1 MIDESK
7 IAKLVEQELQKI
19 LAGGSV
25 APAQASNTPVPSS
38 GKTILVIYTGTDI
51 GLNESVEQIEQL
63 RAKGFGFNLVLCP
76 NCKNNPGTN
85 KFVELTGIS
94 SIVPDTD
101 GEGIIRLL
109 NAHVGIMVGTLSRNT
124 ALKLSYGIT
133 DSFILYLIFLALVS
147 KKAVVA
153 AKNGVDPAEGEFAK
167 WNLPSL
173 PSDLMASIITQLQK
187 LERWG
192 MRLVDVKQ
200 LAIETDKAIKMA
212 TGTIEK
218 VDEMTP
224 FGMDRELITEREV
237 TLAAKSGAKKIILKP
252 GSLITPLARDTA
264 KQLDIIIE

>member
-7 IAKLVEQELQKI
+7 IAKLVEQELQKV
-19 LAGGSV
+19 LSGGSE
-25 APAQASNTPVPSS
+25 APSSSPGTPASSS
-38 GKTILVIYTGTDI
+38 GKTILVIYTGTNV
-51 GLNESVEQIEQL
+51 GLNESVEQIKQL
-63 RAKGFGFNLVLCP
+63 RAKGFGFNLVLSRQAVQ
-76 NCKNNPGTN
+76 KPGTS
-85 KFVELTGIS
+85 KIVELTGITN
-94 SIVPDTD
+94 IIPETD
-101 GEGIIRLL
+101 GEGIIKLL
-109 NAHVGIMVGTLSRNT
+109 NNHVGILVGTLSRNT

-133 DSFILYLIFLALVS
+133 DSFIGYLIFLALVS

-153 AKNGVDPAEGEFAK
+153 AKNGVDPTEGEFAK
-167 WNLPSL
+167 WGLPQL
-173 PSDLMASIITQLQK
+173 PNDMITSIVTQLQR

-200 LAIETDKAIKMA
+200 LAVETDKAIKMA

-237 TLAAKSGAKKIILKP
+237 TLAAKSGAKKITLKP
-252 GSLITPLARDTA
+252 GSLVTPLARDTA